1 MGTVEHRS
9 ALQKRKKELQE
20 LAPSQNY
27 SSWGWS
33 GELYVS
39 LVLDFLGGLREW
51 EPNYFRF
58 VENFINLC
66 LTFNVFN
73 VSLIRNHFIGK
84 KS

>member
-1 MGTVEHRS
+1 M
-9 ALQKRKKELQE
+9 
-20 LAPSQNY
+20 
-27 SSWGWS
+27 
-33 GELYVS
+33 S
-39 LVLDFLGGLREW
+39 LVLGFLGGLREW

-58 VENFINLC
+58 VEIFINLC